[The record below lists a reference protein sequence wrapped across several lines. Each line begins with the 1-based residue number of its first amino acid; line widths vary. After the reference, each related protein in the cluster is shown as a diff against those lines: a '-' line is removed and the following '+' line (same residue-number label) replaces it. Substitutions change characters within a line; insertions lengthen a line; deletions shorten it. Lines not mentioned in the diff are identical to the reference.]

1 MPILQL
7 IRVKKITYL
16 NHSNQKNT
24 LYLPRRSNKE
34 NDTADELKNVTILE
48 STTTFRLFK
57 KISTGKRLDFILRLT
72 HQLHFLIDSGLIIS
86 DALTFI
92 MLHEKTHRPLLNQL
106 SKKMDNGCFFHDALQ
121 QHPEF
126 FPPIFIAIIRASEQ
140 SGTMVSG
147 LKHLSHH
154 LSFQKSTLS
163 SIRKSLTYPCC
174 LLISTLLAC
183 YALSTFIL
191 PKFSELFSGFNQSL
205 PFLTQFVINISH
217 SLKNIFLLTG
227 IAIIFITTIGI
238 ITKKSTHRR
247 TFSLLSKL
255 PFISSLLTL
264 YHRMV
269 FCQISHIALSENI
282 PLLDT
287 LDLCKQAI
295 ACRSFQ
301 THITSCAECIL
312 QGYSITDSF
321 NHTQL
326 FTQRDLVLIAS
337 AEKSHRLSSVFQS
350 LAKQYHAQ
358 LNDRIH
364 AMKRLIEPLILIIL
378 SIIIGA
384 VILAIYLPI
393 FNMGNAF

>member
-1 MPILQL
+1 MPIFQL
-7 IRVKKITYL
+7 VKVKKITYL
-16 NHSNQKNT
+16 NHSNQKKN
-24 LYLPRRSNKE
+24 LHLRCGSIEKNHASDK
-34 NDTADELKNVTILE
+34 LKNATILE
-48 STTTFRLFK
+48 STTTFRLLK
-57 KISTGKRLDFILRLT
+57 KISTGKRINFISRLT
-72 HQLHFLIDSGLIIS
+72 QQLHFLIDSGLVIS
-86 DALTFI
+86 DALIFI
-92 MLHEKTHRPLLNQL
+92 MHHEKKHQSLLHQL
-106 SKKMDNGCFFHDALQ
+106 SKKIDNGFFFHDALQ
-121 QHPEF
+121 QHSEF
-126 FPPIFIAIIRASEQ
+126 FSPIFIAIIRSSEQ
-140 SGTMVSG
+140 SGTMASG

-154 LSFQKSTLS
+154 LSFQQSTLT
-163 SIRKSLTYPCC
+163 SIKKSLTYPCC

-183 YALSTFIL
+183 YAISTFIL

-205 PFLTQFVINISH
+205 PYLTQLVIEISH
-217 SLKNIFLLTG
+217 SIKNIFPL
-227 IAIIFITTIGI
+227 IGI
-238 ITKKSTHRR
+238 VIVFFTATGMITKKSKTFRG
-247 TFSLLSKL
+247 FSLLAKL
-255 PFISSLLTL
+255 PFISSLLTF
-264 YHRMV
+264 YHRMI

-301 THITSCAECIL
+301 THITSCAEYIL

-350 LAKQYHAQ
+350 LTKQYHAQ

-378 SIIIGA
+378 SLIIGT